1 MRSDALRNRLRILEA
16 AETVFAEGGTAAPID
31 DVAARAGVGVGT
43 VYRHFPTKRA
53 LLEAIVRHHVDEIV
67 DATDGA
73 EGDPEAFFRFVERM
87 VSVAG
92 SHRELAEELAL
103 FGECGE
109 EALAFKAD
117 LTERLD
123 RRLACL
129 LATAQTSGAVRADVT
144 VEDVHALIG
153 GTCVVA
159 GSGGSSPERLAAI
172 IADGLRGGPPRG
184 AAPTG

>member
-1 MRSDALRNRLRILEA
+1 MRADALRNRLRILEA

-53 LLEAIVRHHVDEIV
+53 LLEAIVRHHVDALV
-67 DATDGA
+67 DAAAGA
-73 EGDPEAFFRFVERM
+73 EDDPEAFFQFIEQM

-92 SHRELAEELAL
+92 SHRELAEELMVV
-103 FGECGE
+103 GEGSE

-123 RRLACL
+123 QRLACL
-129 LATAQTSGAVRADVT
+129 LAVAQRSGAVRADVT

-159 GSGGSSPERLAAI
+159 GIGGSSPERLAAI
-172 IADGLRGGPPRG
+172 IADGLRGGPRRG
-184 AAPTG
+184 PAPPD